1 MKILFVIMIIVFVF
15 LGLLA
20 VWGATL
26 PTAESLSRT
35 IQIDAPVE
43 KVWGTMSDWEEQ
55 VAWRNDVKSVEII
68 DGKKFKEFPTNGPA
82 VEFEIVRLEA
92 NKIIELKMSGVLE
105 GNYLAEFSE
114 NNGIT
119 TIQVSETMI
128 QESVIGRIFSK
139 LFFDLDEFVT
149 LYFEQLK
156 AQVEK

>member
-1 MKILFVIMIIVFVF
+1 MIKP
-15 LGLLA
+15 LLT
-20 VWGATL
+20 GFIYSIATIYGNI
-26 PTAESLSRT
+26 A
-35 IQIDAPVE
+35 
-43 KVWGTMSDWEEQ
+43 K
-55 VAWRNDVKSVEII
+55 
-68 DGKKFKEFPTNGPA
+68 
-82 VEFEIVRLEA
+82 
-92 NKIIELKMSGVLE
+92 

-119 TIQVSETMI
+119 IIQVSETVI